1 MVFLRCGV
9 RFPWRILE
17 KSRLPTV
24 TLEGSRDFL
33 RVFSRSSVSH
43 LFLSTETPVDGDD
56 GGDGVKCVCSACVG
70 CVCVCV
76 CVFVCVV
83 STNMRS
89 SVFFSDISMWYDTLI
104 THC

>member
-76 CVFVCVV
+76 CVCVEQGRV
-83 STNMRS
+83 SKEASR
-89 SVFFSDISMWYDTLI
+89 
-104 THC
+104 